1 MEKYPFYD
9 IVLFIAILSNVLF
22 MSIAII
28 IIRTKKTSRKNSQ
41 ILHKVMQLPV
51 DEEKERSYTIS
62 RRNGIVFLTE
72 SGKSPAEI
80 AKSNKS
86 GCGLAIIQ
94 SGGKGYGEKSF

>member
-28 IIRTKKTSRKNSQ
+28 IIRTKKTSRKNSL

-62 RRNGIVFLTE
+62 IE
-72 SGKSPAEI
+72 EM
-80 AKSNKS
+80 
-86 GCGLAIIQ
+86 
-94 SGGKGYGEKSF
+94 E

>member
-1 MEKYPFYD
+1 MNGTCLLYTSYPFYD

-28 IIRTKKTSRKNSQ
+28 IIRTNKTARQNSQ

-62 RRNGIVFLTE
+62 IE
-72 SGKSPAEI
+72 EM
-80 AKSNKS
+80 
-86 GCGLAIIQ
+86 
-94 SGGKGYGEKSF
+94 E